1 VCATGPMRG
10 GRTAANALFA
20 GRFRPSAI
28 DRVATAF
35 VSQRDGG
42 ARIRKLRLGN
52 CWWMR
57 VAKWNA
63 TADISIAPQI
73 AAL

>member
-1 VCATGPMRG
+1 MRG

-20 GRFRPSAI
+20 GRFPPSVI

-35 VSQRDGG
+35 VPQRDAG

-63 TADISIAPQI
+63 TADVSIAHQI